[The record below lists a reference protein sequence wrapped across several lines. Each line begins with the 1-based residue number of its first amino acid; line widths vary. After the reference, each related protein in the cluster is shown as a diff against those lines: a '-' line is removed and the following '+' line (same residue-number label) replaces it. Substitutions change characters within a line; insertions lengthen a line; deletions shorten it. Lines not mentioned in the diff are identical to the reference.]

1 LNTSGSSGTALRVTR
16 RPAPANSTASFPSI
30 PAVNRAGRTEHFE
43 VFYERSFGETGR
55 SVGATIL
62 DRAES
67 DLWTLSGVFGLPLP
81 GHPAGPEADRFVV
94 VLARLDEDRRTYRED
109 RVIFCDLQTTPRPEP
124 RQSSFY
130 VAFQLAAVLAERA
143 GWEAPIGEALARTIA
158 TAIYPRR
165 IVGFATAPVWL
176 DGDRVD
182 VFDGPLGA
190 GLAATGGAV
199 LFVNFLHYQ
208 LGFPW
213 RHIAATPE
221 PDLGAVARRLTGSG
235 TRAEE
240 FRSLMDSCFPSGL
253 PSRLIGDNP
262 FPIDP
267 PEALSAALVDEE
279 LWKR

>member
-1 LNTSGSSGTALRVTR
+1 LNTSESSGTALGVTR
-16 RPAPANSTASFPSI
+16 RTAPANSTASFPPI
-30 PAVNRAGRTEHFE
+30 PAVNRAGHTDHFE
-43 VFYERSFGETGR
+43 VFYERSFGESGR

-67 DLWTLSGVFGLPLP
+67 DLGTLSGVFGLPPP
-81 GHPAGPEADRFVV
+81 GDPVDQDRERDRFVV

-130 VAFQLAAVLAERA
+130 VAFQLATIHAERA
-143 GWEAPIGEALARTIA
+143 GWDAPIADALGRAIA

-176 DGDRVD
+176 DGDRED
-182 VFDGPLGA
+182 VCGRPLGP
-190 GLAATGGAV
+190 GLSATGGAV

-208 LGFPW
+208 LGLSW
-213 RHIAATPE
+213 KEIAAIPG
-221 PDLGAVARRLTGSG
+221 PDLGTVARRLTGTGTKSG
-235 TRAEE
+235 E
-240 FRSLMDSCFPSGL
+240 FRSLMDSYFPVGL

-262 FPIDP
+262 FPLDP
-267 PEALSAALVDEE
+267 PES
-279 LWKR
+279 